1 MNITGT
7 DQFPG
12 LIKETG
18 SAVAEANVKSSAAMN
33 TIWASFLESWLIAAK
48 ELGFTGDQ
56 QGAFLAEVH
65 AAIMGLGAAKVH
77 AKVSAR
83 TSTEST
89 EVKRLL
95 ASLALSYGGA
105 DLAGSLGFD
114 YGTVGTRGVVAEA
127 AIEVDAENL
136 ALGAEGWSKVG
147 SIITDSALEDGQKQI
162 ALAILTAELH
172 KYLGDDQK
180 PGVLDLLPEPVR
192 AKYET
197 P

>member
-7 DQFPG
+7 GQFPG

-83 TSTEST
+83 TSTESSQ
-89 EVKRLL
+89 VRRLL
-95 ASLALSYGGA
+95 LSLALNYSSGALGGA
-105 DLAGSLGFD
+105 FGADFAD
-114 YGTVGTRGVVAEA
+114 IDTRGVVAEA
-127 AIEVDAENL
+127 GIEIDAENL
-136 ALGAEGWSKVG
+136 ALNADGWAQVG
-147 SIITDSALEDGQKQI
+147 SVITDSALTPAQKKVSL
-162 ALAILTAELH
+162 ALLTAELNR
-172 KYLGDDQK
+172 YLGHDQE
-180 PGVLDLLPEPVR
+180 PGVLALLPEPVR
-192 AKYET
+192 AKYQE
-197 P
+197 